1 MHIFKMAIT
10 WCMARSCSHS
20 DRQQRLYRSIR
31 TESIFLNPQF
41 HMLKAPCAK
50 PECKRN
56 LREDCFFGAY
66 MPFLFHMILVLHSSR
81 AGSIIFACMQRSSC
95 LLAVQAILDH
105 PGFKKLT
112 VLANNQLQFCRAQ
125 QLANIIWAFATL
137 DFLPIDQFLESLAEE
152 AVKKRSGFN
161 PQNVAN
167 MLWAFAKLEH
177 KPLCPL
183 VSTLAQEAAV
193 KLHEF
198 NSQNVSNMLWAFAKF
213 DFVPD
218 KELLDASVTKISNTI
233 QQYNPQVGICQIF
246 RPSEVDFLYLAL
258 VDYRDVPLLAALQML
273 VCILNTLLQQ
283 HRHGMYCLDIH
294 SAELFCLCL

>member
-1 MHIFKMAIT
+1 MCLCI
-10 WCMARSCSHS
+10 CLGS
-20 DRQQRLYRSIR
+20 
-31 TESIFLNPQF
+31 
-41 HMLKAPCAK
+41 
-50 PECKRN
+50 
-56 LREDCFFGAY
+56 
-66 MPFLFHMILVLHSSR
+66 FLFAM
-81 AGSIIFACMQRSSC
+81 
-95 LLAVQAILDH
+95 QAILDH

-167 MLWAFAKLEH
+167 MLWAFAKLEY

-183 VSTLAQEAAV
+183 VSTLAEEAAV
-193 KLHEF
+193 KLQEF

-233 QQYNPQVGICQIF
+233 QQFNPQVCFLEESSFWKIV
-246 RPSEVDFLYLAL
+246 RPHPAWS
-258 VDYRDVPLLAALQML
+258 
-273 VCILNTLLQQ
+273 
-283 HRHGMYCLDIH
+283 
-294 SAELFCLCL
+294 